1 MTKKKENWV
10 DIKNRTSRFPPIAT
24 IEINLQEVK
33 EKGREI
39 FIEYPTAL
47 NMWTLL
53 WALVLTALSR
63 NNVGCV
69 KYEIIPINQ
78 AGIFYQNLG
87 IVRTIED
94 FHKLI
99 TFTNIT
105 LYESQYLLINSTFIK
120 SKKLFQQSKLPFK
133 LNHVYYKNML
143 SIFAK
148 DIDILSSRIDTIKH
162 LAGGEISKETRKRR
176 GLIDAGS
183 SLLKWLIGTPSA
195 NDAKHY
201 DEAINFLLNQ
211 SNEVQSL
218 LKRQTTIMSSSIKL
232 YNQTSYSLKLI
243 EGKFNKNFEK
253 FNNFSSQ
260 YHDEI
265 DTLLNSELLSEHFS
279 LISQLIADLKESLDL
294 TIISIS
300 FAKSNILHPQ
310 IVTPKNL
317 RNELMKIELSK
328 DLKLPIPLDHFN
340 NINMYYS
347 LCKLN
352 VVSSNNLI
360 LFSLTIPLVNNVDL
374 DLYKLIP
381 LPISLSNPY
390 TYSFIKPSDPF
401 LILSTTRNKFSKL
414 KDLSNCQS
422 IAGDLFLCHNT
433 LLYSTSETTICEV
446 LLRIRKPLTIPES
459 CDMKTVNA
467 SIEIYHQISS
477 NEWLFIT
484 TKPVGAAIICEDS
497 TSDVIDISLER
508 TGLLKLSARC
518 KCFTSST
525 TLIAVAN
532 KSSTFRNHIPDVQ
545 ILPSNIKDSRST
557 PIRLETLRLSHEN
570 LDSLETSRKEL
581 KDIND
586 ALERQLSK
594 PFVEKHFSSSN
605 ILWFLTSL
613 ILVCLVLTIQHWIR
627 KIRTKTTSPA
637 STTVRFMAASESK
650 SEVKSENTESPPTGV
665 VKTFQ
670 TNREECDP
678 QNCKIF
684 FYN

>member
-1 MTKKKENWV
+1 
-10 DIKNRTSRFPPIAT
+10 
-24 IEINLQEVK
+24 
-33 EKGREI
+33 
-39 FIEYPTAL
+39 
-47 NMWTLL
+47 
-53 WALVLTALSR
+53 
-63 NNVGCV
+63 
-69 KYEIIPINQ
+69 
-78 AGIFYQNLG
+78 
-87 IVRTIED
+87 
-94 FHKLI
+94 
-99 TFTNIT
+99 
-105 LYESQYLLINSTFIK
+105 
-120 SKKLFQQSKLPFK
+120 
-133 LNHVYYKNML
+133 ML

-176 GLIDAGS
+176 GLIDAAGDLFLCHNT
-183 SLLKWLIGTPSA
+183 LLYSTS
-195 NDAKHY
+195 D
-201 DEAINFLLNQ
+201 
-211 SNEVQSL
+211 
-218 LKRQTTIMSSSIKL
+218 TTIC
-232 YNQTSYSLKLI
+232 
-243 EGKFNKNFEK
+243 EV
-253 FNNFSSQ
+253 
-260 YHDEI
+260 
-265 DTLLNSELLSEHFS
+265 LLR
-279 LISQLIADLKESLDL
+279 IRK
-294 TIISIS
+294 
-300 FAKSNILHPQ
+300 P
-310 IVTPKNL
+310 
-317 RNELMKIELSK
+317 
-328 DLKLPIPLDHFN
+328 
-340 NINMYYS
+340 
-347 LCKLN
+347 
-352 VVSSNNLI
+352 
-360 LFSLTIPLVNNVDL
+360 LTIPESCDMKTVNASIEIYHQISSNEWLFITTKPVGAAIICEDSTS
-374 DLYKLIP
+374 DVID
-381 LPISLSNPY
+381 ISLERTGLLKLSARCKCFTSSTTLIAVANKSGTFRNHIPDVQILPSNIKDSRSTPIRLE
-390 TYSFIKPSDPF
+390 TLRLSHENLDSLETSRKELKDINDALERQLSKPFVEKHFSSFNILWFLTS
-401 LILSTTRNKFSKL
+401 LILVGLVLTIQHWIRKIRTKTTSPASTTVRFMAASESK
-414 KDLSNCQS
+414 SEVN

-586 ALERQLSK
+586 ELERQLSK

-605 ILWFLTSL
+605 ILWILTSL
-613 ILVCLVLTIQHWIR
+613 ILVGLVLTIQHWIR
-627 KIRTKTTSPA
+627 KIQTKTTSPA
-637 STTVRFMAASESK
+637 STTVRFMAASERK

-670 TNREECDP
+670 TNRGV
-678 QNCKIF
+678 
-684 FYN
+684 

>member
-1 MTKKKENWV
+1 
-10 DIKNRTSRFPPIAT
+10 
-24 IEINLQEVK
+24 
-33 EKGREI
+33 
-39 FIEYPTAL
+39 
-47 NMWTLL
+47 
-53 WALVLTALSR
+53 
-63 NNVGCV
+63 
-69 KYEIIPINQ
+69 
-78 AGIFYQNLG
+78 
-87 IVRTIED
+87 
-94 FHKLI
+94 
-99 TFTNIT
+99 
-105 LYESQYLLINSTFIK
+105 
-120 SKKLFQQSKLPFK
+120 
-133 LNHVYYKNML
+133 ML

-218 LKRQTTIMSSSIKL
+218 LKRQTTIMSSSI
-232 YNQTSYSLKLI
+232 Q
-243 EGKFNKNFEK
+243 F
-253 FNNFSSQ
+253 
-260 YHDEI
+260 
-265 DTLLNSELLSEHFS
+265 
-279 LISQLIADLKESLDL
+279 
-294 TIISIS
+294 
-300 FAKSNILHPQ
+300 
-310 IVTPKNL
+310 
-317 RNELMKIELSK
+317 
-328 DLKLPIPLDHFN
+328 
-340 NINMYYS
+340 
-347 LCKLN
+347 
-352 VVSSNNLI
+352 
-360 LFSLTIPLVNNVDL
+360 
-374 DLYKLIP
+374 
-381 LPISLSNPY
+381 
-390 TYSFIKPSDPF
+390 
-401 LILSTTRNKFSKL
+401 
-414 KDLSNCQS
+414 

-586 ALERQLSK
+586 ELERQLSK

-605 ILWFLTSL
+605 ILWILTSL
-613 ILVCLVLTIQHWIR
+613 ILVGLVLTIQHWIR
-627 KIRTKTTSPA
+627 KIQTKTTSPA
-637 STTVRFMAASESK
+637 STTVRFMAASERK

-670 TNREECDP
+670 TNRGV
-678 QNCKIF
+678 
-684 FYN
+684 